1 MLQQQ
6 QQESPPSALYRNQ
19 QHPVLQAFPKVSSA
33 TEEFLRSEKERITEV
48 YTNLCF
54 DLYVD
59 SDVLGWLVLNQKYLK
74 GKYFD
79 AAGDNVVQKDGE
91 NTIKT
96 EAEIIKYLSNKN
108 NKQPELVGV
117 NVIDSQFI
125 SDIKS
130 ILEVVDTLIKTKRI
144 RALVIS
150 SAKNNSF
157 CVGADINMM
166 YPNLDEK
173 SAEKASKFGQDA
185 MDKLA
190 SLGVP
195 TLSCIHGPALG
206 GGFELC
212 LATSFRVASEHK
224 ATTVGLPEVMLGVIP
239 GAGGTV
245 RMPKLVGLQK
255 SLELIL
261 PGKTLSAARAKK
273 AGLLDAT
280 FSYEDRFNG
289 EYRFLSA
296 VRNYVGAK
304 AVDHKSFA
312 SNSGAVTGVV
322 TTSASTQKRYVPKTL
337 KDKLLEG
344 NPIGRKFVAQ
354 MALSSL
360 DKTTRGKYPAPY
372 SALQSVYN
380 ATKSG
385 MSNGRALLLERQLF
399 GKMAVTPESK
409 NLMSVFFMREN
420 AKNLKRQFPNLNL
433 KNLKATRKV
442 TYNPASGK
450 VPGSVPASV
459 AVIGAGVM
467 GSGIAQLFAH
477 KNYPVFMKDIKP
489 EFVKN
494 GMGIV
499 ERIFMDD
506 YVKKGRMSREEALFR
521 IKLVSGGVE
530 YPKIENN
537 GIQVVIEAAVE
548 NMDLKKKILLECEK
562 SFADSSDVIFATNT
576 STLSINE
583 LASVSKRPD
592 LVVGMH
598 FFNPVHKM
606 PLVEIIRGKKTSD
619 ETVATIYKLALD
631 LGKIPIVCH
640 DGPGFIV
647 NRILGIY
654 MTESG
659 RLIND
664 GGEIQQID
672 KVMVEQFGMPM
683 GPFRLLDEVGTDVAY
698 HSGETLKVLG
708 DRFRSEGG
716 LFDLKKLVNAKLLG
730 KKVNKGLFLYG
741 EEAKKVKKGEINPEL
756 LQIFPGYDPK
766 ARTKFP
772 PEEIIDRCV
781 LLMVNEACLILEE
794 GVAES
799 PQDIDMGMIFGTGF
813 APFRGG
819 LLQYA
824 DSKGAKWIVKR
835 LKDLDE
841 RYGSKNGNGR
851 FKPSAL
857 LLSMAERGDRFYPD
871 RPIANYVERT
881 GPPRP
886 KL

>member
-1 MLQQQ
+1 M
-6 QQESPPSALYRNQ
+6 E
-19 QHPVLQAFPKVSSA
+19 
-33 TEEFLRSEKERITEV
+33 T
-48 YTNLCF
+48 
-54 DLYVD
+54 
-59 SDVLGWLVLNQKYLK
+59 LK
-74 GKYFD
+74 TTKG
-79 AAGDNVVQKDGE
+79 
-91 NTIKT
+91 
-96 EAEIIKYLSNKN
+96 
-108 NKQPELVGV
+108 ELVGV
-117 NVIDSQFI
+117 NVIDGQFI

-130 ILEVVDTLIKTKRI
+130 ILEVIDARIKTKKI
-144 RALVIS
+144 KSLLIT

-173 SAEKASKFGQDA
+173 SAEKAAKYGQDA

-212 LATSFRVASEHK
+212 LATTHRLASDHK
-224 ATTVGLPEVMLGVIP
+224 STTVGLPEVMLGVIP

-245 RMPKLVGLQK
+245 RMSKLVGLQK

-261 PGKTLSAARAKK
+261 PGKTLSATRAKK
-273 AGLLDAT
+273 ANIVDVIIP
-280 FSYEDRFNG
+280 YQDRIENEF
-289 EYRFLSA
+289 RFLSA
-296 VRNYVGAK
+296 CRNFAGAK
-304 AVDHKSFA
+304 TVDKQPSVA
-312 SNSGAVTGVV
+312 
-322 TTSASTQKRYVPKTL
+322 KYVPKTIQ
-337 KDKLLEG
+337 DKLLEG
-344 NPIGRKFVAQ
+344 NFIGRKFVAQ
-354 MALSSL
+354 MALSNL

-380 ATKSG
+380 STKSG
-385 MSNGRALLLERQLF
+385 MSNGRALLMERQLF
-399 GKMAVTPESK
+399 GKMAVTAESK

-420 AKNLKRQFPNLNL
+420 AKNWKKRFGKLNKLKQV
-433 KNLKATRKV
+433 TKV
-442 TYNPASGK
+442 TYDPTSAKKAGT
-450 VPGSVPASV
+450 VAPSV

-477 KNYPVFMKDIKP
+477 KNYPIFMKDIKP

-494 GMGIV
+494 GMNIV

-521 IKLVSGGVE
+521 IKLVSGGTE
-530 YPKIENN
+530 YPKSDNSSS
-537 GIQVVIEAAVE
+537 IQVVIEAAVE

-562 SFADSSDVIFATNT
+562 SFASSGNVIFATNT

-583 LASVSKRPD
+583 LATVSKHPD

-606 PLVEIIRGKKTSD
+606 PLVEIIRGKQTSD

-654 MTESG
+654 MTEAG

-698 HSGETLKVLG
+698 HSGETLRVLG
-708 DRFRSEGG
+708 QRFTETSGNS
-716 LFDLKKLVNAKLLG
+716 LFDLKKLVDAKLLG
-730 KKVNKGLFLYG
+730 KKVGKGIFLYG
-741 EEAKKVKKGEINPEL
+741 EHAEKVKKGDINPDV
-756 LQIFPGYDPK
+756 LQVFPGYDPK
-766 ARTKFP
+766 LRRKFP

-794 GVAES
+794 GVAETA
-799 PQDIDMGMIFGTGF
+799 QDIDMGMIFGTGF

-835 LKDLDE
+835 LKELSDL
-841 RYGSKNGNGR
+841 YGSSNGSVR
-851 FKPSAL
+851 FKPSKL
-857 LLSMAERGDRFYPD
+857 LLSMAENNERFYPD
-871 RPIANYVERT
+871 RPAAKFIERNT
-881 GPPRP
+881 PPRP

>member
-1 MLQQQ
+1 MPSNASSAA
-6 QQESPPSALYRNQ
+6 QEPSPSSLYRNTP
-19 QHPVLQAFPKVSSA
+19 HPIMVATKSVSPV
-33 TEEFLRSEKERITEV
+33 EQFLRSESGRITEF
-48 YTNLCF
+48 YTNMCF
-54 DLYVD
+54 DLFVD
-59 SDVLGWLVLNQKYLK
+59 SDTLGWLVLNQKYLK
-74 GKYFD
+74 
-79 AAGDNVVQKDGE
+79 VMEGE
-91 NTIKT
+91 NEKTIKNESDIVQALSSGTKT
-96 EAEIIKYLSNKN
+96 ETVS
-108 NKQPELVGV
+108 V
-117 NVIDSQFI
+117 NVIDGQFI

-130 ILEVVDTLIKTKRI
+130 MLEVIETLIKTKRI
-144 RALVIS
+144 KTLLIS
-150 SAKNNSF
+150 SAKSVF
-157 CVGADINMM
+157 CAGADINMM

-173 SAEKASKFGQDA
+173 LAEKAAKHGQDA
-185 MDKLA
+185 MDRVA
-190 SLGVP
+190 SLTVP
-195 TLSCIHGPALG
+195 TISCIHGPALG

-212 LATSFRVASEHK
+212 LATSYRLASEHK
-224 ATTVGLPEVMLGVIP
+224 STTIGLPEVMLGVIP

-245 RMPKLVGLQK
+245 RFGKLVGLQK
-255 SLELIL
+255 SLEMIL
-261 PGKTLSAARAKK
+261 PGKTLSAVRAKK
-273 AGLLDAT
+273 AGLVT
-280 FSYEDRFNG
+280 TTIPYEDRFNG
-289 EYRFLSA
+289 EFRFLA
-296 VRNYVGAK
+296 AARNYAGAK
-304 AVDHKSFA
+304 TVDKNPPIA
-312 SNSGAVTGVV
+312 KYEP
-322 TTSASTQKRYVPKTL
+322 QTL
-337 KDKLLEG
+337 RDKLLEG

-354 MALSSL
+354 MALKNL

-372 SALQSVYN
+372 AALQSVFN
-380 ATKSG
+380 ATKPG
-385 MSNGRALLLERQLF
+385 MSNGRALLMERQLF
-399 GKMAVTPESK
+399 GKMAVTAESK
-409 NLMSVFFMREN
+409 NLMAVFFMREN
-420 AKNLKRQFPNLNL
+420 AKNWKRKFPKLGKLKSV
-433 KNLKATRKV
+433 RKV
-442 TYNPASGK
+442 TYDPTMVK
-450 VPGSVPASV
+450 QPGSVAPSI

-477 KNYPVFMKDIKP
+477 KNYPTFMKDIKP

-494 GMGIV
+494 GMNIV

-506 YVKKGRMSREEALFR
+506 YVKKNRMSREEALFR

-530 YPKIENN
+530 YPTQASSGN

-548 NMDLKKKILLECEK
+548 NMALKKKILQECENTLA
-562 SFADSSDVIFATNT
+562 SANGDVIFATNT

-654 MTESG
+654 MTEAG

-708 DRFRSEGG
+708 ARFTETATGSS
-716 LFDLKKLVNAKLLG
+716 LFDLKKLVDAKLLG
-730 KKVNKGLFLYG
+730 KKVGKGIFVYG
-741 EEAKKVKKGEINPEL
+741 EEAKKLKKGEINPEL
-756 LQIFPGYDPK
+756 LQVFPGYDPK
-766 ARTKFP
+766 LRRKFA

-781 LLMVNEACLILEE
+781 LLMVNEACMILEE
-794 GVAES
+794 GVAET
-799 PQDIDMGMIFGTGF
+799 PQDIDVGMIFGTGF

-841 RYGSKNGNGR
+841 RYGANGTR
-851 FKPSAL
+851 FKPSPL
-857 LLSMAERGDRFYPD
+857 LLRMAENGERFYPD
-871 RPIANYVERT
+871 RPVVTFVERNV
-881 GPPRP
+881 PPRP